1 MPTPLANPIQTTA
14 TASFG
19 HHSLLAS
26 INVVRS
32 VIAAVGQ
39 PTASKIADV
48 FGRVELVLVS
58 IFFYVIGTIIEASSN
73 NVATFCAGAVLYQV
87 SLTSPFL
94 FQN

>member
-1 MPTPLANPIQTTA
+1 M
-14 TASFG
+14 
-19 HHSLLAS
+19 AS

-58 IFFYVIGTIIEASSN
+58 IFFYILGTIVEAASN
-73 NVATFCAGAVLYQV
+73 NIATFCAGAVLYQV
-87 SLTSPFL
+87 CTAASSLHRRLTADPKVDWIHFRDPAG
-94 FQN
+94 

>member
-1 MPTPLANPIQTTA
+1 MQLFINSPKTTA
-14 TASFG
+14 TASFSE
-19 HHSLLAS
+19 HSLLAS

-58 IFFYVIGTIIEASSN
+58 IFFYVLGTIIEAAST

-87 SLTSPFL
+87 CTTS
-94 FQN
+94 